1 MQRLGLLV
9 VLATLASCDCSHGG
23 VTGVTGSL
31 RLAPLELDFGT
42 VYPDGVT
49 RTQTLDALNDGRK
62 TVSVKWSLPQAPFS
76 AETVAEIPT
85 GTTPVP
91 VHFTPTVA
99 GTFDSTLMAIA
110 DGAETGVSIRLKAT
124 VLPVPECPSD
134 NPCVTTHFDMSQGR
148 CVEDAVDDGTACEL
162 QGSLC
167 VVNARCEA
175 GRCVGSARNCNDD
188 DACTTDVCYPL
199 TGCEHIPAPPC
210 PGDGACMKG
219 VCDSQTGCG
228 LAPRDDGESCG
239 STGESNSCTA
249 VKVCIEG
256 ACVTRDPPDGYI
268 CAEASPCGSIGRCV
282 NDVCVRASETTLSP
296 SWSYDSY
303 AVPTPDAGTLRTY
316 LHDFVMEP
324 SGDVSLTGW
333 FGYPSLLRANTSNAM
348 FAPEGSSR
356 RCIMWNS
363 RFVCADYPIN
373 PSGQISAIDLGTGN
387 TEWTFSIQDS
397 EPAIAQSVQ
406 NIFLARLVVQGPD
419 RLAAVYEAYP
429 ANSGNATQCRAY
441 FLVVIDANGQP
452 VQAQAISDPLLDNC
466 NHPHPYGVAAD
477 AQGNLFIAFSPT
489 LSPQAP
495 LVPDNTTL
503 IMSWSRDGVFRWK
516 RTNTGMRG
524 GELAVAR
531 GLLYAE
537 YTGDVV
543 DATSGVPRFTL
554 NQLLGRA
561 VVSSSRLVPAPVK
574 GGLGFRGFEAASSAP
589 RWEVVLPGNWAFW
602 SDQIRLAK
610 WQTSKGA
617 RTVALTW
624 LEDVS
629 SGLQPTY
636 ALYGVDVEDGS
647 QAFLCPLNPPTTRTE
662 PQLFEVANGSLGLMN
677 GSVDDFNTAGC
688 VKCDPPLASSSAM
701 FSTFATPTLSI
712 PVAPWPGT
720 FGGAGHDHQEN

>member
-1 MQRLGLLV
+1 MQKLWLLV
-9 VLATLASCDCSHGG
+9 AMVTLVSCDCSRGG

-31 RLAPLELDFGT
+31 RLDPLELNFGS

-62 TVSVKWSLPQAPFS
+62 SVTVNWSLPQPPFS
-76 AETVAEIPT
+76 ADTVTLIPS
-85 GTTPVP
+85 GTTEIP
-91 VHFTPTVA
+91 VHFTATTP
-99 GTFDSTLMAIA
+99 GSYESTLLALA
-110 DGAETGVSIRLKAT
+110 DGAETGVSIRLKAK
-124 VLPVPECPSD
+124 VLEIPECPSS
-134 NPCVTTHFDMSQGR
+134 NPCVAAHFDMTEGR
-148 CVEDAVDDGTACEL
+148 CVEEEVTDGTACTLE
-162 QGSLC
+162 GSQC
-167 VVNARCEA
+167 VVNTRCEA
-175 GRCVGSARNCNDD
+175 GRCVGSARNCNDE

-199 TGCEHIPAPPC
+199 TGCEHIPSPPC

-228 LAPRDDGESCG
+228 LAPRDDGASCG

-268 CAEASPCGSIGRCV
+268 CAEASPCSSEGRCV
-282 NDVCVRASETTLSP
+282 NDVCVRASETTLTP
-296 SWSYDSY
+296 TWSYDSY
-303 AVPTPDAGTLRTY
+303 AVPTLDGGTFKTY
-316 LHDFVMEP
+316 LHDFMLEP
-324 SGDVSLTGW
+324 GGEVSLTG
-333 FGYPSLLRANTSNAM
+333 FFMYPAILRANTSGAVQ
-348 FAPEGSSR
+348 ASEGASR
-356 RCIMWNS
+356 RCILWNT
-363 RFVCADYPIN
+363 RVVCADYP
-373 PSGQISAIDLGTGN
+373 SDLGGKISAIDPANGQ
-387 TEWTFSIQDS
+387 TEWTFSIHDS
-397 EPAIAQSVQ
+397 RPDLANTVA

-419 RLAAVYEAYP
+419 RLAAVYESYP
-429 ANSGNATQCRAY
+429 LNTSSDTQCRAY
-441 FLVVIDANGQP
+441 FLAVIDANGQP
-452 VQAQAISDPLLDNC
+452 VQAQAIADPLLSTC

-477 AQGNLFIAFSPT
+477 LQGNLFIAFSPT

-561 VVSSSRLVPAPVK
+561 VVSSSRLIPAPVK
-574 GGLGFRGFEAASSAP
+574 GGLGFRGFEAASAAP
-589 RWEVVLPGNWAFW
+589 RWERVLPGSWAFW
-602 SDQIRLAK
+602 SDQLRLAK

-624 LEDVS
+624 LENTVDFGPS
-629 SGLQPTY
+629 Y

-647 QAFLCPLNPPTTRTE
+647 EAFICPITPPNQRTE
-662 PQLFEVANGSLGLMN
+662 PQLFEVANGSLALMN
-677 GSVDDFNTAGC
+677 GALDGADRPGC
-688 VKCDPPLASSSAM
+688 VKCDPPLAYSSGG
-701 FSTFATPTLSI
+701 FSTFATPTLSV